1 MKKILFRK
9 LLIDYLSFFL
19 IALLSSSIV
28 VWVFQAVNYLDIMIE
43 DGRDY
48 TIYINYSLL
57 NFPKILSKLF
67 PFVLFFSIFHIT
79 LKFESNNELIILW
92 NFGVTKIELINFIFR
107 FSLILMMIQIIF
119 SSLIIPKSQ
128 DMARSFLRTSTVNFF
143 GNFIKPQRFNDTIK
157 NVTIYSEKKDIEGNL
172 YNLYLKKQLDK
183 NNFQITYAKKG
194 VFKEFNNIP
203 VLVLYDGATITGKND
218 KITNFSFSKSD
229 FPLNNFKS
237 NATTYKK
244 TQELSSFQ
252 LLQCLQFLKTKKNIK
267 IKKKIENCTIKN
279 LQNIY
284 KELYKRFIIP
294 FYIPLLVLI
303 PFLLVLSSKE
313 NANYSKLKTIT
324 FLIGLFFIIFSET
337 TIKLISTT
345 YLKNF
350 VISLMPFLLLIFLY
364 LIFFKKTNF
373 SHSIK

>member
-19 IALLSSSIV
+19 IALLGSSIV
-28 VWVFQAVNYLDIMIE
+28 VWIFQAVNYLDIMIE

-79 LKFESNNELIILW
+79 SKFESSNELIILW

-128 DMARSFLRTSTVNFF
+128 DIARSFLRTSTVNFF

-172 YNLYLKKQLDK
+172 YNLYLKKQLDQ

-203 VLVLYDGATITGKND
+203 VLVLYDGETITGKND

-229 FPLNNFKS
+229 FPLNNFQT
-237 NATTYKK
+237 NTTTYKK

-252 LLQCLQFLKTKKNIK
+252 LLQCLFFLEIEKK
-267 IKKKIENCTIKN
+267 IKKTKIENCSKKN

-303 PFLLVLSSKE
+303 PFLLLLSSKE
-313 NANYSKLKTIT
+313 NSNYSKLKTIT

-350 VISLMPFLLLIFLY
+350 VISLVPFLLLIFLY

-373 SHSIK
+373 SHFIK